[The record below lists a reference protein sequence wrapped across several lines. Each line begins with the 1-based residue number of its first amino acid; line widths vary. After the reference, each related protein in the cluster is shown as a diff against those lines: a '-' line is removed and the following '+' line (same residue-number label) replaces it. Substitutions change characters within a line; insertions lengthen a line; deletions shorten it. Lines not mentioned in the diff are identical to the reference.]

1 LSPSANHQKKL
12 RLRLFLI
19 DGSSF
24 CYRAFYAI
32 RNLSTSKGQP
42 TNAVYGVVAMLRK
55 LLVDESPDL
64 LAVAFDLPKP
74 TFRHLRFEG
83 YKQHRKPTPDAL
95 VDQFPWIKEVLR
107 GFRIPIFE
115 VEGYEADDVLGTLA
129 LAAAQQGLEVYVV
142 TGDKDAL
149 QLLGGGIRIY
159 RPGKDGPE
167 ILDDKSLL
175 DKWGLRPDQVIEV
188 MALMGDEVDA
198 IPGVPGIGEKTAV
211 DLIQKF
217 GSVDKLLKTLEKTE
231 EPVKPS
237 VAKAIREN
245 REQVLLS
252 RELAALDTRVPLELD
267 WEAMKIHEPD
277 RAALSRLFQT
287 LEFRSLAKE
296 FAPDR
301 SADLPQAEVLSTD
314 EQVRSLLSRIRQQ
327 GSFCAALEEGG
338 AVGLA
343 WGEGK
348 TAALSGSAALRDL
361 RGLLEDAGVVKIL
374 PDLKEAWILLLKEG
388 IDLRGGAK
396 DPCIASYLL
405 DPTRPSHRLED
416 LSLEFLGR
424 GTQGADPAQ
433 TAAARAMTGW
443 ELMPRLEKEIREKSL
458 DVLFEQ
464 VELPLA
470 RVLARM
476 EFHGIAVDREA
487 FLELSK
493 EIGSALE
500 DRVRQITALAGT
512 EFNLNSPKQLGEVLF
527 GRLKLPVVKRTK
539 TGPSTDEEV
548 LRRLSTMH
556 ELPAKILEYR
566 ELAKLDSTYV
576 KAIPE
581 LVDPETGRVHASF
594 NQMVTA
600 TGRLSSSNP
609 NLQNIPIRSELGRRI
624 RKGFVSSHRDGWI
637 LTADYS
643 QIELRILAHL
653 SEDEALIEAFNAGQ
667 DVHRATAS
675 LIFGVAPEQVEP
687 DQRSAAKTINF
698 GLIYG
703 MSSFGLSKELGVD
716 PGQAQEFIDQYFARF
731 PRVKGY
737 LDRSLEESRRRGYCL
752 TLFNRR
758 RNIPELSA
766 KEASVRQFAER
777 MAINAPVQG
786 SAADLIKAAMV
797 AIDRELEGKGFSGR
811 MVCQVHDE
819 LIFDLPDPEL
829 EPVRRMV
836 KEMMEAPSFS
846 GKPVRLR
853 VPIEVNLKHGR
864 NWYEASHV

>member
-1 LSPSANHQKKL
+1 M
-12 RLRLFLI
+12 FLI

-42 TNAVYGVVAMLRK
+42 TNAVYGVVAMLKK
-55 LLVDESPDL
+55 LLADEKPDL

-83 YKQHRKPTPDAL
+83 YKEHRKPTPDAL
-95 VDQFPWIKEVLR
+95 VDQFPRIKEVLR

-115 VEGYEADDVLGTLA
+115 MEGYEADDVLGTLA
-129 LAAAQQGLEVYVV
+129 LAGVQQGLEVTLV
-142 TGDKDAL
+142 TGDKDML
-149 QLLGGGIRIY
+149 QLLGKGIRIY
-159 RPGKDGPE
+159 RPGKEGPE

-217 GSVDKLLKTLEKTE
+217 GSVEKLLKTLEKE
-231 EPVKPS
+231 ETSVKPS

-245 REQVLLS
+245 KDQVRMS
-252 RELAALDTRVPLELD
+252 RELAALDTQVPLEMD
-267 WEAMKIHEPD
+267 WEAMKIQEPD
-277 RAALSRLFQT
+277 RVALSRLFQT
-287 LEFRSLAKE
+287 LEFRTLAKE

-301 SADLPQAEVLSTD
+301 SADLPEVRTLSGP
-314 EQVRSLLSRIRQQ
+314 EQLKELLPEIRKAGSLCIT
-327 GSFCAALEEGG
+327 LEKE

-343 WGEGK
+343 WGKGKACALQGDGALKELRALCEDAGLVKICPNLKEIWIALLRQGMELKGK
-348 TAALSGSAALRDL
+348 TA
-361 RGLLEDAGVVKIL
+361 
-374 PDLKEAWILLLKEG
+374 
-388 IDLRGGAK
+388 
-396 DPCIASYLL
+396 DPCLASYLL
-405 DPTRPSHRLED
+405 DPTRASHHLED
-416 LSLEFLGR
+416 LALEFLGR
-424 GTQGADPAQ
+424 GTEGADPAQ
-433 TAAARAMTGW
+433 TAGAKALAGW
-443 ELMPRLEKEIREKSL
+443 ELMPRLEKEIEEKSL
-458 DVLFEQ
+458 GTLLSE

-476 EFHGIAVDREA
+476 EVHGIAVDPAA
-487 FLELSK
+487 FSDLSK
-493 EIGSALE
+493 EIGVALE
-500 DRVRQITALAGT
+500 GRVRQITALAGT

-527 GRLKLPVVKRTK
+527 ERLKLPVIKRTK

-548 LRRLSTMH
+548 LRRLSAQH

-566 ELAKLDSTYV
+566 ELTKLDSTYV
-576 KAIPE
+576 KAIPG
-581 LVDPETGRVHASF
+581 LVNPETGRVHASF
-594 NQMVTA
+594 NQTVTA

-624 RKGFVSSHRDGWI
+624 RKGFISSHRNGWI

-653 SEDEALIEAFNAGQ
+653 AQDEALAEAFRTQQ
-667 DVHRATAS
+667 DIHRATAS
-675 LIFGVAPEQVEP
+675 LIFGVSPKQVAP

-698 GLIYG
+698 GILYG
-703 MSSFGLSKELGVD
+703 MSSFGLSKELGI
-716 PGQAQEFIDQYFARF
+716 PEGQAQEFIDQYFARF
-731 PRVKGY
+731 PRVKNY
-737 LDRSLEESRRRGYCL
+737 LEGSLKESRDRGYCL

-758 RNIPELSA
+758 RNLPELNA
-766 KEASVRQFAER
+766 REVSVRQFAER
-777 MAINAPVQG
+777 MAVNAPIQG

-797 AIDRELEGKGFSGR
+797 MIDRELEDRGFAAR

-819 LIFDLPDPEL
+819 LIFDLPDGEL
-829 EPVRRMV
+829 KKVQPLV
-836 KEMMEAPSFS
+836 KEMMEAPVFS
-846 GKPVRLR
+846 GKVIRLR
-853 VPIEVNLKHGR
+853 VPIEVNLKAGR
-864 NWYEASHV
+864 NWYEASHS